1 MLTRIA
7 VAIDGSQASLA
18 AVQKACAIGPD
29 TVSIYLIAVKDYGA
43 FQQEAAAEAD
53 EGVSGDDVVVFAKDW
68 DHTARTAHQAAKAIL
83 AACGRTAIWAVV
95 DAKHGQGGPAKVFYQ
110 RALKDKADMIL
121 VGRHQGSA
129 FVEGLLGSF
138 PRWLVSH
145 SALPVAVIPP
155 PAEISK

>member
-18 AVQKACAIGPD
+18 AVKKACAIGPD

-53 EGVSGDDVVVFAKDW
+53 EGVAGDDVVVFAKDW
-68 DHTARTAHQAAKAIL
+68 DHTARNAHKEAKAVL

-95 DAKHGQGGPAKVFYQ
+95 DAKPGQGGPAKVFYQ
-110 RALKDKADMIL
+110 RALKDRADMIL

-155 PAEISK
+155 PAEIPK